1 MPTYCRHLFLN
12 ILIHNKNH
20 IVLLHRAFI
29 SAQIKFF
36 GGFYMD
42 KARIAIRELRVEQEA
57 KEKLQAIAK
66 GMGITL
72 TKLICDILDC
82 YKNSDVN
89 EFLKEYYSSESE
101 RYAKLSA
108 QMEEKNNEK

>member
-1 MPTYCRHLFLN
+1 
-12 ILIHNKNH
+12 
-20 IVLLHRAFI
+20 
-29 SAQIKFF
+29 
-36 GGFYMD
+36 MD
-42 KARIAIRELRVEQEA
+42 KARITVRELRVDVEA

-82 YKNSDVN
+82 YANSDVN
-89 EFLKEYYSSESE
+89 TFLKEYYQAESE

-108 QMEEKNNEK
+108 SMEDENNGN

>member
-1 MPTYCRHLFLN
+1 M
-12 ILIHNKNH
+12 
-20 IVLLHRAFI
+20 
-29 SAQIKFF
+29 
-36 GGFYMD
+36 MD
-42 KARIAIRELRVEQEA
+42 KTRIAVRELRVEVEA

-82 YKNSDVN
+82 YANSDVDG
-89 EFLKEYYSSESE
+89 FLKAYYRAESE

-108 QMEEKNNEK
+108 EMEEEK

>member
-1 MPTYCRHLFLN
+1 M
-12 ILIHNKNH
+12 
-20 IVLLHRAFI
+20 
-29 SAQIKFF
+29 
-36 GGFYMD
+36 MD
-42 KARIAIRELRVEQEA
+42 KARIAVRELRVQVEA

-82 YKNSDVN
+82 YANCDIN
-89 EFLKEYYSSESE
+89 AFLKEYYTAESE

-108 QMEEKNNEK
+108 SMEEKNNEK